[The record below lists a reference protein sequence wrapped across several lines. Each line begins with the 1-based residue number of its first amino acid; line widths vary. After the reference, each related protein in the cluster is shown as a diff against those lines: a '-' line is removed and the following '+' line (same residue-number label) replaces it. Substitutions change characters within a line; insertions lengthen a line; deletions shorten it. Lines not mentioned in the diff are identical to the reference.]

1 MENQLHK
8 IAHALQETLEASL
21 RASSN
26 ANVHSVSKGD
36 ATEENWLKL
45 LQSHLPRRYEASKA
59 FVMDSMGGISDQI
72 DIVVFDRQYTPVLY
86 NQERQPFIPA
96 ESVYAVFE
104 VKPSLNREYVIYAG
118 EKVASVRKLLR
129 TSAQI
134 THAGGKFE
142 PRPLFPILGGILT
155 YDSEWKPGLG
165 DSLLRTL
172 DELAVNQKLDI
183 GCAITEGAFEVEYL
197 GEKTLLAKSNASV
210 SLINF
215 FFRLLAKLQN
225 LGTVSAIDYKQYINA
240 IGGNVP

>member
-21 RASSN
+21 RASNN
-26 ANVHSVSKGD
+26 AHVHSVSKGD

-72 DIVVFDRQYTPVLY
+72 DIVVYDRQYTPVLY
-86 NQERQPFIPA
+86 NQDRQPFIPA

-142 PRPLFPILGGILT
+142 PRSLFPILGGILT

-172 DELAVNQKLDI
+172 DELAVTQKLDI
-183 GCAITEGAFEVEYL
+183 GCTITEGAFEVEYL
-197 GEKTLLAKSNASV
+197 GKKTLLAKSDASV
-210 SLINF
+210 SLVNF

>member
-21 RASSN
+21 RASNS
-26 ANVHSVSKGD
+26 AHVHSVSKGD

-72 DIVVFDRQYTPVLY
+72 DIVVYDRQYTPVLY

-118 EKVASVRKLLR
+118 KKVASVRKLQR
-129 TSAQI
+129 TSAEI

-155 YDSEWKPGLG
+155 YDSEWKPSFGEPF
-165 DSLLRTL
+165 LRTL
-172 DELAVNQKLDI
+172 DELAVEQKLDI
-183 GCAITEGAFEVEYL
+183 GCAITEGAFEIDYL
-197 GEKTLLAKSNASV
+197 ESKAHLSNSDS
-210 SLINF
+210 SLSLVNF

-240 IGGNVP
+240 IGGDHT